1 MHFSI
6 SPKISYQPEKVV
18 SVVIE
23 KMFDSKR
30 QKHMIVDGQYRCYP
44 QNLAFAYC
52 EFSLDTKILC
62 EM

>member
-6 SPKISYQPEKVV
+6 SPKISYQLVSVMIEKVL
-18 SVVIE
+18 
-23 KMFDSKR
+23 DSKR
-30 QKHMIVDGQYRCYP
+30 QKHMIDDGQYRCYP
-44 QNLAFAYC
+44 QNFAFAYC